1 VLPVPVPFLPFFPP
15 LWALLV
21 FVAFL
26 PEAVLGGVVVLV
38 VPPPVWAKVRP
49 AAINIVH
56 TIVNS
61 LFISFKSPL
70 SFEREAQMVAYFNPL
85 AEK

>member
-1 VLPVPVPFLPFFPP
+1 MVLVLLPFLLFFPP

-21 FVAFL
+21 FLAFL
-26 PEAVLGGVVVLV
+26 PEVVWGEVCVLESVL
-38 VPPPVWAKVRP
+38 PPPVWAKVRP

-61 LFISFKSPL
+61 LFISFKSP
-70 SFEREAQMVAYFNPL
+70 FEF
-85 AEK
+85 